1 MGRLNTKKLMKQCQK
16 IAEQQKQDQQPKP
29 IEAPVVPQIEYEE
42 GLHMTPVELE
52 AYLTQFLQTARD
64 AQRRYEEA
72 VALELYPNEA
82 IQDILHAAEFA
93 PSTLEDIDIVGK
105 LHEMREM
112 RRTAK
117 QELEITN
124 LFQQWSE
131 EHKTAIN
138 KLENTLGAIRKVL
151 KWQPNAFY
159 LYKTNEVGEKG
170 RALVVDEKP
179 EPVREEDN
187 NES

>member
-1 MGRLNTKKLMKQCQK
+1 MGSLNTKKLMKQCRQ
-16 IAEQQKQDQQPKP
+16 IAAKQEEAKKPKLEP
-29 IEAPVVPQIEYEE
+29 EILFKVEVKEE
-42 GLHMTPVELE
+42 MAYMTPIELE

-93 PSTLEDIDIVGK
+93 PSTLEGVDVTAK

-117 QELEITN
+117 QELEITDI
-124 LFQQWSE
+124 FKQWADE
-131 EHKTAIN
+131 NKAAMN
-138 KLENTLGAIRKVL
+138 KLENVLGSIRKVL

-159 LYKTNEVGEKG
+159 QYKTDIIGEKG
-170 RALVVDEKP
+170 RVLVVDEKP
-179 EPVREEDN
+179 EIREEDN
-187 NES
+187 NEA

>member
-1 MGRLNTKKLMKQCQK
+1 MGKPLNTKKLLNQCKK
-16 IAEQQKQDQQPKP
+16 IAAKQEEEKKPKP
-29 IEAPVVPQIEYEE
+29 VPEE
-42 GLHMTPVELE
+42 PFKVEVKEEMISMTPVELE

-93 PSTLEDIDIVGK
+93 PSTLEDVDVTAK
-105 LHEMREM
+105 LHEMREL

-131 EHKTAIN
+131 EHKTALN

-159 LYKTNEVGEKG
+159 QYKTDIVGEKG
-170 RALVVDEKP
+170 RVLVVDEKP
-179 EPVREEDN
+179 EIKEDN
-187 NES
+187 NED